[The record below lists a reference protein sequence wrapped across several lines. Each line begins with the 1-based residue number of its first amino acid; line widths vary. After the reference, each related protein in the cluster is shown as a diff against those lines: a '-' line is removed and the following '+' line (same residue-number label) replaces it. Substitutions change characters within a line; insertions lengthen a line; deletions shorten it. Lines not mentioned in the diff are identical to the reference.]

1 MRPRGPWHKGVYEGL
16 LHAGFLVARG
26 HGLCYAPPNFDKT
39 QTMVCANG
47 DRWSKWACGQD
58 SGRVDVSETASISL
72 SIAGRYAQALFE
84 LAKEEG
90 ALVALEADADAL
102 GVVLSESPDL
112 SAMIASPVIGRD
124 EQFAAINAVA
134 SAMGLHALTRQT
146 LALMAQKRRLFVLP
160 QLVADL
166 KARISAE
173 KGEVTAEV
181 TSAVALTPA
190 QAAALAAAIKGKIG
204 KDVKLT
210 AAVDDSLIGG
220 LVVKLG
226 STMIDTSVKAKL
238 AALQNVMKE
247 VG

>member
-1 MRPRGPWHKGVYEGL
+1 
-16 LHAGFLVARG
+16 
-26 HGLCYAPPNFDKT
+26 
-39 QTMVCANG
+39 
-47 DRWSKWACGQD
+47 
-58 SGRVDVSETASISL
+58 VSETASISL

-90 ALVALEADADAL
+90 ALGALEADANAL
-102 GVVLSESPDL
+102 GAVLSESADL
-112 SAMIASPVIGRD
+112 VAMIASPVVGRD
-124 EQFAAINAVA
+124 EQAAAINAVA
-134 SAMGLHALTRQT
+134 QAMGLHALTQQT

-160 QLVADL
+160 QLVSDL
-166 KARISAE
+166 LARISAE

-190 QAAALAAAIKGKIG
+190 QAEALSATIKAKIG
-204 KDVKLT
+204 KDVKLN
-210 AAVDDSLIGG
+210 AAVDESLIGG

-238 AALQNVMKE
+238 AALQNAMKE